1 MTSFTAVA
9 DLKIGHVVEVSGTTV
24 KIELSGDVSELTRT
38 QYASAEGRL
47 YGASLGV
54 ENPVTW

>member
-1 MTSFTAVA
+1 MRATFGCGTPRAAAGAKSAILFVA
-9 DLKIGHVVEVSGTTV
+9 QTDVASTV
-24 KIELSGDVSELTRT
+24 T
-38 QYASAEGRL
+38 YASAEGRL